1 MLVFLIF
8 YIFQKLAVEIFSFQ
22 DNIAAAVCNLIII
35 ITLIRLLQYTT
46 AKVEIKKCVW
56 YSVTVKVLLYWEL
69 IVPCIICT
77 MSSEQIP
84 TGLIAVMLH
93 ASWSDI
99 GHKSL
104 QISRSFYVYTN

>member
-46 AKVEIKKCVW
+46 AKMEIK
-56 YSVTVKVLLYWEL
+56 
-69 IVPCIICT
+69 
-77 MSSEQIP
+77 
-84 TGLIAVMLH
+84 
-93 ASWSDI
+93 
-99 GHKSL
+99 
-104 QISRSFYVYTN
+104 